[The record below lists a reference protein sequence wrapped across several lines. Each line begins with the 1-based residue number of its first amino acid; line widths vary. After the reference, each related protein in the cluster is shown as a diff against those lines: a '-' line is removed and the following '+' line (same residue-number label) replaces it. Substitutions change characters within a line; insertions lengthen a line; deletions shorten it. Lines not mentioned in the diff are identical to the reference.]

1 MRNDTL
7 SIFKKEMDRFLHN
20 KASAA
25 AAIILPGLFIFLLWT
40 IMGNTLR
47 TSANKASCRHP
58 KGEARHMYAF

>member
-47 TSANKASCRHP
+47 RCR
-58 KGEARHMYAF
+58 R

>member
-25 AAIILPGLFIFLLWT
+25 AAIILPGLVHIPT
-40 IMGNTLR
+40 MDDHGKHAPNERQQGREHI
-47 TSANKASCRHP
+47 
-58 KGEARHMYAF
+58 